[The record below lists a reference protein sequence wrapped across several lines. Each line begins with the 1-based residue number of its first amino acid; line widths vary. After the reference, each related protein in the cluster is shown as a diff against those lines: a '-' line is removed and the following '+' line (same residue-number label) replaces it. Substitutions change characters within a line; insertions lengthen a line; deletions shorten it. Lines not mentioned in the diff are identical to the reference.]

1 MVRRGKGDEIV
12 ARAVAPFDISVTSGA
27 GCAMVRVRGEVD
39 LATAPKLHSSLRAA
53 WLASHGE
60 LAIDLSEVS
69 YLGVTGLRVLLGAL
83 DLARASG
90 GDVVLWDPSP
100 MACQLLEITD
110 LMRTFR
116 VARRLIDRTEA
127 MAGLPVTA
135 GALPSRVGPMDGGNA
150 T

>member
-1 MVRRGKGDEIV
+1 
-12 ARAVAPFDISVTSGA
+12 
-27 GCAMVRVRGEVD
+27 
-39 LATAPKLHSSLRAA
+39 
-53 WLASHGE
+53 
-60 LAIDLSEVS
+60 VS

-83 DLARASG
+83 DLARAGG

-100 MACQLLEITD
+100 MAYQLLEITD

-127 MAGLPVTA
+127 MAGLPVRA
-135 GALPSRVGPMDGGNA
+135 GALPSRASPTVGGNA